1 MNKAT
6 VIKSLIYKFI
16 ERFSVKVI
24 GLVISI
30 ILARLLAPEVFGQL
44 ALLTVFTDLSL
55 TVVDGG
61 LNSALVQSK
70 EAGERDYSTVFIIT
84 LGLSAV
90 MIVLL
95 YFAAP
100 FIADYYKSPAL
111 ITPLRFY
118 SLSMLFSSFNSIQVA
133 RMQREMR
140 FREMMYC
147 SLAATLIAGAL
158 GIVLAY
164 KGAGL
169 WALVGYYFSHI
180 VMTCLAM
187 LCVNR
192 WIPHGRF
199 SKDSAKRLY
208 GFGIKMLAS
217 SMITTVYNDIRPLI
231 IGKKFSTADL
241 GYYERGQRFSST
253 VSMNLDTA
261 VQSVMFPVM
270 AQAQDDKKQVR
281 AMLRR
286 AQTMGTFIIFPAMVG
301 MAAVAGFAECHC
313 PPLADGAPAA
323 DGKMDALRH
332 ICADTL
338 HRRDAGAAHI
348 GKPCGSEGLGAQR
361 YPDEAGDPA
370 QDIDDNRAAHN
381 RVCI

>member
-241 GYYERGQRFSST
+241 GY
-253 VSMNLDTA
+253 
-261 VQSVMFPVM
+261 
-270 AQAQDDKKQVR
+270 
-281 AMLRR
+281 
-286 AQTMGTFIIFPAMVG
+286 
-301 MAAVAGFAECHC
+301 
-313 PPLADGAPAA
+313 
-323 DGKMDALRH
+323 
-332 ICADTL
+332 
-338 HRRDAGAAHI
+338 
-348 GKPCGSEGLGAQR
+348 
-361 YPDEAGDPA
+361 
-370 QDIDDNRAAHN
+370 
-381 RVCI
+381 